1 MCYHFLKYLT
11 SMTDAF
17 FVGIIRDELQ
27 NNLITSTDDAKKLT
41 LLNQIL
47 IIGQLTKL
55 PPYREVTNR

>member
-1 MCYHFLKYLT
+1 
-11 SMTDAF
+11 MTDAF